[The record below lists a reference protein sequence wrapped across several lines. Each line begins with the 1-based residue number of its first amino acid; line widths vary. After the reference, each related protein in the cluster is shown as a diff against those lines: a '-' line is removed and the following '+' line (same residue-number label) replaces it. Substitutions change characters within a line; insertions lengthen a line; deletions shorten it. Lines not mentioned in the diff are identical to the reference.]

1 MEKEK
6 NERKQLPITCRII
19 QWSNSERNGKQRWW
33 LISLRKSHDETLTD
47 KEVPLR
53 DGFLMGS
60 ISREGAGEIMGTT
73 TKDLEYSTYWVD

>member
-33 LISLRKSHDETLTD
+33 LISLRKSHDETL
-47 KEVPLR
+47 KEGLCVALR
-53 DGFLMGS
+53 DLYPGHIQRKFICTESL
-60 ISREGAGEIMGTT
+60 IKTYLWAY
-73 TKDLEYSTYWVD
+73 DLC